1 MVEHGVVG
9 GGVPVLQA
17 GGGHAGQVAHAAVVG
32 PVGVSHGAYRLGY
45 GWIHGVES
53 GVER

>member
-9 GGVPVLQA
+9 GRVPVLQA
-17 GGGHAGQVAHAAVVG
+17 RGGHARQVAHAAVVG
-32 PVGVSHGAYRLGY
+32 PVTVRHGTNWLWN